1 MWVLHAHARE
11 VEAIDDGDIARWT
24 AEHDG
29 YASLKPPVLH
39 RRSVL
44 LDRASRSIDI
54 IDEIEGGSHDIR
66 LAYHLGP
73 QVQVQLNESCAVLD
87 WPMASKL
94 ASARLELPPR
104 LLWTLHRGETEP
116 ILGWYAPA
124 LGRRVPAFS
133 LLGIGRS
140 VPGAPLTTRLV
151 FLDVGKSPGAG
162 VSREA
167 VSRRAF
173 ELMLANLPGI

>member
-1 MWVLHAHARE
+1 
-11 VEAIDDGDIARWT
+11 
-24 AEHDG
+24 
-29 YASLKPPVLH
+29 LH

-54 IDEIEGGSHDIR
+54 IDEIEGGSLDVR

-73 QVQVQLNESCAVLD
+73 GVRVQLSESCALLD
-87 WPMASKL
+87 WPMASKPV
-94 ASARLELPPR
+94 AARLELPPG

-116 ILGWYAPA
+116 ILGWYAPG

-133 LLGIGRS
+133 LLGMGRS
-140 VPGAPLTTRLV
+140 APGVPFATRLV
-151 FLDVGKSPGAG
+151 FLDIGKSAIAG

-167 VSRRAF
+167 MSRRAY
-173 ELMLANLPGI
+173 ELMLANAPWIRTEVR